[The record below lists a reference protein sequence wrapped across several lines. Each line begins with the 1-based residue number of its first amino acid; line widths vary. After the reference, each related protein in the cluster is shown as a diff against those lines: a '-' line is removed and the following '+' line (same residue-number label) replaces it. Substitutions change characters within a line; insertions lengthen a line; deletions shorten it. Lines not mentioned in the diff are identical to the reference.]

1 MVFAGEHR
9 PDPATVRAVAEAFVN
24 PGRRQALENMVYL
37 QIADADDEQSPT
49 QEGSQ

>member
-1 MVFAGEHR
+1 MAKVDAVVEKR
-9 PDPATVRAVAEAFVN
+9 RAVVEAFVN

-37 QIADADDEQSPT
+37 QIADADDEQSPI